1 MKLNLPTLWIDP
13 DATQVIPAELLSGL
27 GKNELL
33 GRALVN
39 RGITTWEQARGFLDP
54 GLYRP
59 ANPFDLPDMQ
69 ATVDRLQTALRK
81 DECIGVWG
89 DFDVDGQTATS
100 LLVDVLRGLGARVK
114 YHVPVRAQESHG
126 VNLPGLVKF
135 LETGIDLILT
145 CDTGISA
152 HDAAQ
157 FARKQGFDF
166 IITDH
171 HSLPESLPDA
181 YAVVNPQRLPPEHAL
196 RTLAGVGVAYQL
208 AKALCG
214 REDKPELA
222 RKQLDLVALGCV
234 ADVARLTGDVRYLVQ
249 LGLAQLHNPQRV
261 GLQAI
266 YERAELDPSR
276 VTEQHIGFI
285 IGPRLNA
292 IGRLADANPVVD
304 FLTTDDPTK
313 AADFAARLEGLNG
326 ERRFMTEQVL
336 QGALAMIERDPALA
350 ASPVLILNH
359 PEWPGGVNG
368 IVASRLVE
376 LFNKPAILLTSP
388 AGKPASGS
396 ARSIEG
402 INITEA
408 IAAGTD
414 LLLGYGGHP
423 MAAGM
428 SLDPANLPEFR
439 QRVTNSVRQ
448 QAAGLDLT
456 RHLMIDAYLH
466 FDDLTLEAV
475 TDLERLAPFGAGNPP
490 ILLATRNVRAV
501 EVTSIGKT
509 GEHLQVTIEDENGAV
524 RRVLWWQGVRDLIPD
539 DRFDLAFTA
548 RTSNYRGG
556 LEVQLEWVASR
567 VRVSDQLE
575 SEKTV
580 SSTVRQV
587 LDYRASIDPLK
598 DLAMVT
604 AEAESVIWRE
614 GGANGEPK
622 GLLRAHLVPGE
633 ILVIWNPPPGRFELT
648 QALEQ
653 VQPEIVALFGVQA
666 ASDAPQVFLNQL
678 GGLVRHALR
687 ARAGEI
693 SIAQFAGL
701 LNQREDTVRLGIRW
715 LIARGFVRAI
725 ESDDHLVVL
734 AEAGVPDMAT
744 AGELEKA
751 IRNTLEET
759 AAFRSFYLRAD
770 PSGLLSVS

>member
-1 MKLNLPTLWIDP
+1 MKLNLPTHWIDP
-13 DATQVIPAELLSGL
+13 DPSLDIPAELLSGL
-27 GKNELL
+27 GGNELL
-33 GRALVN
+33 ARALVN
-39 RGITTWEQARGFLDP
+39 RGIATWEQVQGFLDP
-54 GLYRP
+54 QCYQP
-59 ANPFDLPDMQ
+59 ADPFDLPDMQ
-69 ATVDRLQTALRK
+69 TAVDRLQAALRK
-81 DECIGVWG
+81 GECIGVWG

-100 LLVDVLRGLGARVK
+100 LLVGVLRGLGANVQ
-114 YHVPVRAQESHG
+114 YYVPVRAHESHG

-135 LETGIDLILT
+135 LEGGVDLVLT

-157 FARKQGFDF
+157 FAREQGFDF

-171 HSLPESLPDA
+171 HSLPETLPDA

-208 AKALCG
+208 TKALCD
-214 REDKPELA
+214 REGKPELA
-222 RKQLDLVALGCV
+222 GKQLDLVALGCV
-234 ADVARLTGDVRYLVQ
+234 ADVAGLTGDVRYLVQ
-249 LGLAQLHNPQRV
+249 LGLAQLRNPHRA

-266 YERAELDPSR
+266 YERAELDPAR
-276 VTEQHIGFI
+276 LTEQHIGFV

-304 FLTTDDPTK
+304 FLTTDDPTR
-313 AADFAARLEGLNG
+313 AADFAARLEGLNS

-388 AGKPASGS
+388 ADKPASGS
-396 ARSIEG
+396 ARSVEG

-408 IAAGTD
+408 IAAGAD
-414 LLLGYGGHP
+414 LLLGFGGHP

-428 SLDPANLPEFR
+428 ALDLANLPEFR
-439 QRVTNSVRQ
+439 QRVANSVRQ

-456 RHLMIDAYLH
+456 RRLTIDAYLH
-466 FDDLTLEAV
+466 FDDLSLETV
-475 TDLERLAPFGAGNPP
+475 TDLERLAPFGAGNPA
-490 ILLATRNVRAV
+490 ILLATCNVKAV
-501 EVTSIGKT
+501 EVTAIGKT
-509 GEHLQVTIEDENGAV
+509 GEHLQVLVEDENGAI
-524 RRVLWWQGVRDLIPD
+524 RRVLWWQGVRDLIPE

-567 VRVSDQLE
+567 VRVSDQPVA
-575 SEKTV
+575 EKTP
-580 SSTVRQV
+580 SSAVRQV

-598 DLAMVT
+598 DLAAVIDKT
-604 AEAESVIWRE
+604 DSVIWRE
-614 GGANGEPK
+614 GNANGEPK
-622 GLLRAHLVPGE
+622 GLPRAHLVPADM
-633 ILVIWNPPPGRFELT
+633 LVIWSPPPGRFELT

-653 VQPEIVALFGVQA
+653 VHPEVVALFAVQVT
-666 ASDAPQVFLNQL
+666 SDTPQVFLNQL

-687 ARAGEI
+687 TRAGEI
-693 SIAQFAGL
+693 SIVQFSGL
-701 LNQREDTVRLGIRW
+701 LNQREETVRLGIRW

-725 ESDDHLVVL
+725 EMDDYTVVL
-734 AEAGVPDMAT
+734 AEAGVPDMET
-744 AGELEKA
+744 ADEFEKA
-751 IRNTLEET
+751 IRSLLEET
-759 AAFRSFYLRAD
+759 AAFRSFYLRTN
-770 PSGLLSVS
+770 PNGLLAVS

>member
-1 MKLNLPTLWIDP
+1 MKLNLPTHWIDP
-13 DATQVIPAELLSGL
+13 DPTLDIPAELLGSL
-27 GKNELL
+27 GGNELL
-33 GRALVN
+33 ARALVN

-54 GLYRP
+54 GFYQP
-59 ANPFDLPDMQ
+59 ADPFDLPDMQ
-69 ATVDRLQTALRK
+69 AAVDRLQTALRK
-81 DECIGVWG
+81 GECIGVWG

-100 LLVDVLRGLGARVK
+100 LLVGVLRGLGARVQ

-126 VNLPGLVKF
+126 VNLPSLVKF
-135 LETGIDLILT
+135 LEAGVDLVLT

-157 FARKQGFDF
+157 YAREQGFDF

-171 HSLPESLPDA
+171 HSLLETLPDA
-181 YAVVNPQRLPPEHAL
+181 YAVINPQRLPLEHAL

-208 AKALCG
+208 AKALCECEG
-214 REDKPELA
+214 KPDLA
-222 RKQLDLVALGCV
+222 SKQLDLVALGCV
-234 ADVARLTGDVRYLVQ
+234 ADVAGLSGDVRYLVQ
-249 LGLAQLHNPQRV
+249 LGLAQLRNPQRA

-266 YERAELDPSR
+266 FERADLDPSR
-276 VTEQHIGFI
+276 LTEQHIGFV

-313 AADFAARLEGLNG
+313 AADFAARLEGLNS
-326 ERRFMTEQVL
+326 ERRFLTEQVL

-350 ASPVLILNH
+350 DSPVLILSH

-396 ARSIEG
+396 ARSVEG

-408 IAAGTD
+408 IAAGAD

-428 SLDPANLPEFR
+428 SLDSANLPEFR
-439 QRVTNSVRQ
+439 QRVANSVRQ
-448 QAAGLDLT
+448 QAVGLDLT
-456 RHLMIDAYLH
+456 RRLAIDAYLH

-475 TDLERLAPFGAGNPP
+475 ADLERLAPFGAGNPA
-490 ILLATRNVRAV
+490 ILLAVCNVKAV

-509 GEHLQVTIEDENGAV
+509 GEHLQVMIEDENGTV
-524 RRVLWWQGVRDLIPD
+524 RRVLWWQGVRDLIPE

-567 VRVSDQLE
+567 VRVSDQPE
-575 SEKTV
+575 VGKTLT
-580 SSTVRQV
+580 SAVRQV

-598 DLAMVT
+598 DLAAVT
-604 AEAESVIWRE
+604 TKSESVIWRE
-614 GGANGEPK
+614 GSVNGDPK
-622 GLLRAHLVPGE
+622 GLPRAHLVPAE
-633 ILVIWNPPPGRFELT
+633 ILVIWNPPPGRFELK
-648 QALEQ
+648 QALDQ
-653 VQPEIVALFGVQA
+653 VQPEVVALFAVQA
-666 ASDAPQVFLNQL
+666 ASDDPQIFLTQL

-687 ARAGEI
+687 TRAGEI
-693 SIAQFAGL
+693 AIGQFAGL

-715 LIARGFVRAI
+715 LIARGFVRSI
-725 ESDDHLVVL
+725 EMDDRTVVL

-744 AGELEKA
+744 AGELEKT
-751 IRNTLEET
+751 IRIALEET

-770 PSGLLSVS
+770 PSGLLAVS

>member
-1 MKLNLPTLWIDP
+1 MKLNLPTRWIDP
-13 DATQVIPAELLSGL
+13 DPTLDIPAELLGGL
-27 GKNELL
+27 GGNELL
-33 GRALVN
+33 VRALVN
-39 RGITTWEQARGFLDP
+39 RGITTWDQARGFLDP
-54 GLYRP
+54 GFYQP
-59 ANPFDLPDMQ
+59 ADPLDLPDMQ
-69 ATVDRLQTALRK
+69 AAVDRLQTALRK
-81 DECIGVWG
+81 GECIGVWG

-100 LLVDVLRGLGARVK
+100 LLVGVLRGLGARVQ

-135 LETGIDLILT
+135 LEAGVDLVLT
-145 CDTGISA
+145 CDTGITA

-157 FARKQGFDF
+157 FAHEQGFDF

-171 HSLPESLPDA
+171 HSLPETLPDA
-181 YAVVNPQRLPPEHAL
+181 YAVINPQRLPSEHAL

-208 AKALCG
+208 AKALCD
-214 REDKPELA
+214 REDKSELA

-234 ADVARLTGDVRYLVQ
+234 ADVAGLTGDVRYLVQ
-249 LGLAQLHNPQRV
+249 LGLAQLRNPQRA

-266 YERAELDPSR
+266 FERAELDPTR
-276 VTEQHIGFI
+276 LTEQHIGFV

-304 FLTTDDPTK
+304 FLTADDPTK
-313 AADFAARLEGLNG
+313 AADFAARLEGLNS

-350 ASPVLILNH
+350 DSPVLILNH

-388 AGKPASGS
+388 AGLPASGS
-396 ARSIEG
+396 ARSVEG
-402 INITEA
+402 INITAA
-408 IAAGTD
+408 IASGAD

-428 SLDPANLPEFR
+428 SLDPANLSEFR
-439 QRVTNSVRQ
+439 QRVANSVRQ
-448 QAAGLDLT
+448 QAVGLDLT
-456 RHLMIDAYLH
+456 RRLTIDAYLH
-466 FDDLTLEAV
+466 FDDLTLETVA
-475 TDLERLAPFGAGNPP
+475 DLERLAPFGAGNPA
-490 ILLATRNVRAV
+490 ILLAVCNVKAV

-509 GEHLQVTIEDENGAV
+509 GEHLQVMIEDENGAV
-524 RRVLWWQGVRDLIPD
+524 RRVLWWQGVRDLIPE

-567 VRVSDQLE
+567 ERVRDQ
-575 SEKTV
+575 SEAANTLN
-580 SSTVRQV
+580 SAARQV
-587 LDYRASIDPLK
+587 LDYRASSDPLK

-604 AEAESVIWRE
+604 AKSESVIWRE
-614 GGANGEPK
+614 GSANDEPK
-622 GLLRAHLVPGE
+622 GLPRAHLVPAK
-633 ILVIWNPPPGRFELT
+633 ILVIWNPPPGRSELK
-648 QALEQ
+648 QAVDQ
-653 VQPEIVALFGVQA
+653 VQPAVVALFAVQA
-666 ASDAPQVFLNQL
+666 ASDDPQIFLTQM

-687 ARAGEI
+687 TRAGEI
-693 SIAQFAGL
+693 AIGQFAGL

-715 LIARGFVRAI
+715 LIARGFVRSI
-725 ESDDHLVVL
+725 EMDDQSVVL

-744 AGELEKA
+744 ASDLEKA
-751 IRNTLEET
+751 IRIALEET

-770 PSGLLSVS
+770 PSGLLTVS